1 MKICLGNNLDCSPSL
16 LRMSPPAAIQHGE
29 KDGEDDGFYT
39 CVENHVKCP
48 TIHELLTATHLPYY
62 WGALNKYQA
71 DILLL
76 GRPDGTFLLRN
87 SSQDGCAFAVTFRRR
102 GRTRHARVQYRG
114 QHFSFHWG
122 SFHSPS
128 IHLLL
133 EHYNDPRSC
142 TFFEPLLSMPL
153 NRTNPISLQELCR
166 ATINALLPHERIK
179 QLPIPRAMKEYLWEY
194 HYSETLPGAEELL

>member
-1 MKICLGNNLDCSPSL
+1 
-16 LRMSPPAAIQHGE
+16 MSPPAAVQHGE
-29 KDGEDDGFYT
+29 KDGEEEDGFYT
-39 CVENHVKCP
+39 CFKIHFKCP
-48 TIHELLTATHLPYY
+48 TIPDLLAATSLPYY

-128 IHLLL
+128 IRHLL

-153 NRTNPISLQELCR
+153 NRTNPLSLQELCR
-166 ATINALLPHERIK
+166 ATINAAIPHERIG
-179 QLPIPRAMKEYLWEY
+179 QLPIPKAMKEYLWEY
-194 HYSETLPGAEELL
+194 HYTETFPGTEEE